1 MYGDPL
7 GPQVLCVGGI
17 DKPVGAGWEAGYL
30 EEAKAARPVQLP
42 ASGSTQEK
50 PLGPA
55 GGPATIPQ
63 AGFGAFLI

>member
-42 ASGSTQEK
+42 ASGST
-50 PLGPA
+50 
-55 GGPATIPQ
+55 
-63 AGFGAFLI
+63 